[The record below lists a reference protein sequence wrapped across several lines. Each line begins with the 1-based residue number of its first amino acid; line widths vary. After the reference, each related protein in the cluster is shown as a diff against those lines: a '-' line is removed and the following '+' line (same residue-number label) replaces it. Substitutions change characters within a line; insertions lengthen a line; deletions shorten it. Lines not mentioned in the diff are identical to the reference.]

1 MRRWTE
7 IIMLASLLAMLAV
20 EIVAMTNA
28 ERGDTISDWM
38 RSVNRKTGGLVALGI
53 AALWIHW
60 FVPLPRFWR

>member
-53 AALWIHW
+53 AALWVHW
-60 FVPLPRFWR
+60 FCWLPKGWK

>member
-38 RSVNRKTGGLVALGI
+38 RGANRKTGGLVALGLL
-53 AALWIHW
+53 ALWIHW
-60 FVPLPRFWR
+60 FCWLPKGWK